1 VKGGS
6 MQMRDFG
13 MNGPKVGAIGFGAM
27 SFGGFYGA
35 ADDAESQRAL
45 AACLDTATTHW
56 DTSDVYGFGKSEE
69 MIGQFFRENP
79 GARAKVHLATKGGIK
94 RRPGTTERVF
104 DNSAEYL
111 RGTLDASLKR
121 LGVDHVDC
129 YYVHRREGERPIEE
143 VAATMAALIKEG
155 KIRGYG
161 LSEVAPWSVKRA
173 HAVHPVTAVQNE
185 YSLWTR
191 LPELGLLQTC
201 RDLGIAF
208 VAFSPVARGM
218 FAGTVSTNTEFGKFD
233 FRRGNPRFTE
243 PNFSANLR
251 AVEPFHAFAKARGVT
266 GAQLA
271 LAWLLTRGDHIIPI
285 PGTRFAGR
293 VKENAVAAEIK
304 LSAADLAEIDRL
316 LPIGFQHGAR
326 YSDFQQIGSEL
337 YG

>member
-1 VKGGS
+1 
-6 MQMRDFG
+6 MQQRYFG
-13 MNGPKVGAIGFGAM
+13 KNGRKVGAIGFGAM

-45 AACLDTATTHW
+45 AACLDTGTTHW

-69 MIGQFFRENP
+69 MIGQFFRDNS
-79 GARAKVHLATKGGIK
+79 GARGKVHLATKGGIK

-111 RGTLDASLKR
+111 RGTLEASLKR

-143 VAATMAALIKEG
+143 VAATMGALVKEG

-161 LSEVAPWSVKRA
+161 LSEIAPWSVKRA

-208 VAFSPVARGM
+208 VAFSPVARGV
-218 FAGTVSTNTEFGKFD
+218 FAGTVGKETDFGKFD

-243 PNFSANLR
+243 PNFSANLA
-251 AVEPFHAFAKARGVT
+251 AVAPFLAFAKSRGMS
-266 GAQLA
+266 GAQLS
-271 LAWLLTRGDHIIPI
+271 LAWLLTRGDHVIPI

-293 VKENAVAAEIK
+293 VRENAAAG
-304 LSAADLAEIDRL
+304 DLALSESDLSELDCL

>member
-1 VKGGS
+1 MKQRKFS
-6 MQMRDFG
+6 HS
-13 MNGPKVGAIGFGAM
+13 GPSVGAMGFGAM
-27 SFGGFYGA
+27 SFGGFYGE

-45 AACLDTATTHW
+45 AMALDTGTTHW
-56 DTSDVYGFGKSEE
+56 DTSDVYGFGRSET
-69 MIGQFFRENP
+69 MIGQFFRDNP

-94 RRPGTTERVF
+94 RQPGTTERVF

-111 RGTLDASLKR
+111 RGTLEASLKR
-121 LGVDHVDC
+121 LGVDYVDC
-129 YYVHRREGERPIEE
+129 YYVHRREQARDVEE
-143 VAATMAALIKEG
+143 VAATMATLIKEG

-161 LSEVAPWSVKRA
+161 LSEIAPWSVKRA
-173 HAVHPVTAVQNE
+173 HAVHPVMAVQNE

-201 RDLGIAF
+201 RELGIAF

-218 FAGTVSTNTEFGKFD
+218 FAGTVPAGTEFGKFD

-243 PNFSANLR
+243 PNFSRNLQLLQ
-251 AVEPFHAFAKARGVT
+251 PFFAFAKARGVT
-266 GAQLA
+266 SAQVA

-285 PGTRFAGR
+285 PGTRYASR
-293 VKENAVAAEIK
+293 VKENADAAA
-304 LSAADLAEIDRL
+304 LTLNAADVEELDRI
-316 LPIGFQHGAR
+316 LPIGFAHGAR